1 MNQLPS
7 FPRKMPIGIQSF
19 EKLRRENYVYIDK
32 TEIMYRLVSTSNP
45 YFLSRPRRFGKSL
58 LLSTMEA
65 YFLGKRDLFKGLAIE
80 RLETEW
86 NTHAVLHLDL
96 NAEKYDSPE
105 RLHDMLERQLRGWE
119 KTYETGGEGITHSGR
134 FMEVIKK
141 ANEKTGRGV
150 VVLIDEYDKPL
161 LNSFHDE
168 ALQKAFRETLT
179 AFYTVLKSA
188 DQWLRFVF
196 ITGVTKF
203 AQMGIFSNLNQQKDI
218 SLDPRYAALC
228 GLTGDEIRAD
238 FVPEL
243 KLLAKENNLD
253 DEACMERLTR
263 MYDGYHFN
271 YRDMV
276 GIYNPFSILNVL
288 DSTMFENY
296 WFASGTPTFLAE
308 MLKKTDFDL
317 RELDGIEVSA
327 ASLSDDRANI
337 NHPVP
342 MIYQSGYLTIK
353 KYDERFQI
361 YTLGFPNDEVKY
373 GFLNFV
379 TPFYT
384 PVAESE
390 TSFYIGK
397 FIHELESGDVDAFLT
412 RLRAFFAGIS
422 YELNNRTERHYQTIF
437 YLVFKLMGQFAE
449 TEVRS
454 AKGRADAVVKTAD
467 YIYVFEFKLDGS
479 ADQALAQINDRGYL
493 IPYTVDGRKLVKIGV
508 NFDPAQRNIGDWKRE
523 EEK

>member
-1 MNQLPS
+1 
-7 FPRKMPIGIQSF
+7 MPIGIQSF

-203 AQMGIFSNLNQQKDI
+203 AQMGIFSNLNQLKDI

-317 RELDGIEVSA
+317 RELDA
-327 ASLSDDRANI
+327 ASI
-337 NHPVP
+337 
-342 MIYQSGYLTIK
+342 
-353 KYDERFQI
+353 
-361 YTLGFPNDEVKY
+361 
-373 GFLNFV
+373 
-379 TPFYT
+379 
-384 PVAESE
+384 
-390 TSFYIGK
+390 
-397 FIHELESGDVDAFLT
+397 
-412 RLRAFFAGIS
+412 
-422 YELNNRTERHYQTIF
+422 
-437 YLVFKLMGQFAE
+437 
-449 TEVRS
+449 
-454 AKGRADAVVKTAD
+454 
-467 YIYVFEFKLDGS
+467 
-479 ADQALAQINDRGYL
+479 
-493 IPYTVDGRKLVKIGV
+493 
-508 NFDPAQRNIGDWKRE
+508 
-523 EEK
+523 

>member
-141 ANEKTGRGV
+141 AYEKTGRGV
-150 VVLIDEYDKPL
+150 VILIDEYDKPL

-203 AQMGIFSNLNQQKDI
+203 AQMGIFSNLNQLKDI

-337 NHPVP
+337 NNPVP

-422 YELNNRTERHYQTIF
+422 YELNNRTERHYQTVF
-437 YLVFKLMGQFAE
+437 YLVFKLMGQFTQA
-449 TEVRS
+449 EVRT
-454 AKGRADAVVKTAD
+454 AIGRADAVVKTAD
-467 YIYVFEFKLDGS
+467 YIYVFEFKLTGTAED
-479 ADQALAQINDRGYL
+479 ALKQIDEKGYL
-493 IPYTVDGRKLVKIGV
+493 LPYTVDGRRLVKVGV
-508 NFDPAQRNIGDWKRE
+508 SFDAAKRNLGEWLIV
-523 EEK
+523 

>member
-1 MNQLPS
+1 MATMNQLPS

-119 KTYETGGEGITHSGR
+119 KTYET
-134 FMEVIKK
+134 
-141 ANEKTGRGV
+141 KTGRGV

-203 AQMGIFSNLNQQKDI
+203 AQMGIFSNLNQLKDI

-296 WFASGTPTFLAE
+296 WFATGTPSFLTE
-308 MLKKTDFDL
+308 ILKKTDFDFDL

-337 NHPVP
+337 NNPVP

-467 YIYVFEFKLDGS
+467 YIYVFEFK
-479 ADQALAQINDRGYL
+479 
-493 IPYTVDGRKLVKIGV
+493 
-508 NFDPAQRNIGDWKRE
+508 
-523 EEK
+523 